1 MPDGVEVT
9 QNGRILEVKLNKPK
23 VNAIDIPMSQALG
36 AAFAELRDNPDLWVG
51 ILTAEGEKIF
61 SAVANKFAS
70 GRSLAKN

>member
-1 MPDGVEVT
+1 MPDGVEVK

-61 SAVANKFAS
+61 FDVEH
-70 GRSLAKN
+70 

>member
-36 AAFAELRDNPDLWVG
+36 AAFAESYVIIQICG
-51 ILTAEGEKIF
+51 SEF
-61 SAVANKFAS
+61 
-70 GRSLAKN
+70 